1 MTTNLKRT
9 LMTAQEFFWIPW
21 WAQFTLALLVSL
33 IPRFSYPSSLQS
45 LTPIPPLSQLVNF
58 LFYWKKR
65 SKSTNSEVS
74 VTLCTAFSPAK
85 TGWPHSKQWQP
96 LHLVANLITSQEIH
110 WCSSLPFLLYQ
121 QFPPPLPSQSHLQQ
135 VYIHLLKKKEKNFPD
150 PHTLLQPSSYFLLSF
165 TAKRLKKICLCF
177 CLYFSSLIPLQLN

>member
-1 MTTNLKRT
+1 MTANLKRT

-135 VYIHLLKKKEKNFPD
+135 VYIHLLKKKKKTSLTRTLFFSHPPISCSPSQLSVLKRSVCASVSTFP
-150 PHTLLQPSSYFLLSF
+150 LSF
-165 TAKRLKKICLCF
+165 L
-177 CLYFSSLIPLQLN
+177 FS